1 MAGNFLISTLT
12 TLCVPGIDYCGDHLL
27 EYAHGT
33 MCIRQ
38 YDTTLVDIAYHAL
51 SQSHPGSREF
61 HSCPG
66 DVYHPDFHHGRP
78 TYFDISVCSTTQDSP
93 ISSSSSC
100 AGVAAA
106 AEELAKDERHQDV
119 VDEAGCDFFPLLLKC
134 LACGLH
140 SLFRFCTPLL
150 ITPQLEVVLLLDW
163 LVRTLFSSFQ
173 CSLWLNNARMILKCW
188 VLQCGDTDFPF
199 VDV

>member
-1 MAGNFLISTLT
+1 
-12 TLCVPGIDYCGDHLL
+12 
-27 EYAHGT
+27 

-38 YDTTLVDIAYHAL
+38 YNTTLVDIVYHAL

-61 HSCPG
+61 HSYPG
-66 DVYHPDFHHGRP
+66 DVYHPDFHHGHP
-78 TYFDISVCSTTQDSP
+78 TYFDISVCSTTQASP

-119 VDEAGCDFFPLLLKC
+119 VEETGCHFLPLLLEC

-140 SLFRFCTPLL
+140 SLFGLCTPLL
-150 ITPQLEVVLLLDW
+150 IAPQLEVVLLLNW

-173 CSLWLNNARMILKCW
+173 CSPWLNNARMILKCW
-188 VLQCGDTDFPF
+188 ALQCGDTHFPF